1 MKGYFLIFHLNL
13 ILRVGKFPI
22 LSHSSKRWVKS
33 PISTSKKTTKLEICR
48 KNSSTPYVWDL
59 GLSKVLSFEQ
69 NPVRLALVNTSRMQ
83 IFKNLNFSFWR
94 PLVTVPCMMSDVRSR
109 KILTFPNCE
118 INFDNFWGPEF
129 FKNWFHV
136 TFSNY
141 HSVKFT

>member
-33 PISTSKKTTKLEICR
+33 PISISKKTTKLEICR
-48 KNSSTPYVWDL
+48 KNSSTPWLWDL

-83 IFKNLNFSFWR
+83 IFKKLNFSFWR
-94 PLVTVPCMMSDVRSR
+94 PLVTVPCLLKSTS
-109 KILTFPNCE
+109 KIHS
-118 INFDNFWGPEF
+118 
-129 FKNWFHV
+129 FHV
-136 TFSNY
+136 FKVYS
-141 HSVKFT
+141 KFLIQKLEIPNFTTVNH